1 LLRAR
6 RLRRVVVITNAF
18 HSPRVQAI
26 FEWVLR
32 LPPAPL
38 HFKTRYVDADDVGL
52 APAQLAARRAKE
64 AASVAALRRTID
76 THATVA
82 ALHGFIFERHGAYAT
97 GIARTPVSREL
108 AASY

>member
-1 LLRAR
+1 
-6 RLRRVVVITNAF
+6 VVITNAF

-32 LPPAPL
+32 LPPTPL
-38 HFKTRYVDADDVGL
+38 RFQTRYVDADDVGL
-52 APAQLAARRAKE
+52 TAEQLDTRRRKE
-64 AASVAALRRTID
+64 AESVRALQRTIEA
-76 THATVA
+76 HVTVA
-82 ALHGFIFERHGAYAT
+82 ALHGFVFERHGAYAT